1 MDLNDIDSWIITP
14 NNNSLR
20 ISSSEHGSNIKKGLP
35 LDVEILQNLIENI
48 CRKFDT
54 SNGENL
60 LCFGGCAIYNSDGSL
75 NRVESF
81 VPKYPSFLKQWLKIS
96 KDIGKSLLQVTKES
110 ILDEDEAG
118 ENFSN
123 VLQESGE
130 RLKSLKREDGSFL
143 VQSTVNSEVQSSHSL
158 SELNSCQE
166 KKPTPKKQKSLKYK
180 IKSGVPI
187 PPRPVLCLNPDEIKD
202 WFPCLLEKITSK
214 KFPSCVPKNCSQ
226 WDGDV
231 EKVLPLKDF
240 SDFGPR
246 PELNWTAVSSNF
258 YW

>member
-1 MDLNDIDSWIITP
+1 MDLHDSWIITN

-20 ISSSEHGSNIKKGLP
+20 ISSTEHGSGVKKGLP

-81 VPKYPSFLKQWLKIS
+81 VPKYPSFLKQWLKVS
-96 KDIGKSLLQVTKES
+96 KEIEKSLLRVTKEN
-110 ILDEDEAG
+110 IIDEALESVRDVTLETG
-118 ENFSN
+118 EC
-123 VLQESGE
+123 LE
-130 RLKSLKREDGSFL
+130 SLKGEDGSII
-143 VQSTVNSEVQSSHSL
+143 VRSTVTGDLQSSHSL

-166 KKPTPKKQKSLKYK
+166 KKTTPKKQKSLKYK
-180 IKSGVPI
+180 IKSGVPV
-187 PPRPVLCLNPDEIKD
+187 PPRPVLCLNQEETKD
-202 WFPCLLEKITSK
+202 WFPCLLEKLTSK
-214 KFPSCVPKNCSQ
+214 KFPSCVPKSCSQ

-240 SDFGPR
+240 SDLGPR
-246 PELNWTAVSSNF
+246 PELNWSAVSSNF